1 MIKKI
6 VWLTSYPK
14 SGNTWLR
21 YLISNYFYNTEKSFD
36 FNIIRKIDKFPSE
49 KYFNDITPLE
59 KKEILKDP
67 KKISKHWIPSQINFQ
82 KKINDFVFFKTHT
95 PLIVLDNNYFTSE
108 DVSLAIIHIV
118 RDPRDVALSY
128 SNFTNKSIDET
139 INFLI
144 TKKLFIRH
152 TSDKHSLDF
161 DMLGSW
167 SLHYTSWRDGLIKIP
182 RILIRYEDLLE
193 KPHLEFSN
201 LIKFLSKILNIEV
214 SEKQINFSL
223 ESSSFK
229 NLSKNEKV
237 TGFSENNA
245 QNNKNFFNIGKKNQW
260 ESKLGCSQV
269 KKIEKSFLIEMGH
282 LGYL

>member
-1 MIKKI
+1 MNKKL
-6 VWLTSYPK
+6 VWITSYPK

-21 YLISNYFYNTEKSFD
+21 YFISNYFYNKEKVFD

-49 KYFNDITPLE
+49 KYFNNISPLE

-67 KKISKHWIPSQINFQ
+67 KKISKYWIPSQINIQ
-82 KKINDFVFFKTHT
+82 KKIDDFIFFKTHT
-95 PLIVLDNNYFTSE
+95 PLIVLDNSYFTNE
-108 DVSLAIIHIV
+108 EISLAIIHIV

-139 INFLI
+139 IDFLT

-152 TSDKHSLDF
+152 TLNKNSLDF

-167 SLHYTSWRDGLIKIP
+167 SLHYSSWRDGLIKIP
-182 RILIRYEDLLE
+182 RLLIRYEDLLE
-193 KPHLEFSN
+193 SPYLEF
-201 LIKFLSKILNIEV
+201 LKLTEFLSKILNIKVDEN
-214 SEKQINFSL
+214 QINFSL

-237 TGFSENNA
+237 KGFQENNIH
-245 QNNKNFFNIGKKNQW
+245 NNKNFFNEGKKNQW
-260 ESKLGCSQV
+260 ESKLNSLHV
-269 KKIEKSFLIEMGH
+269 KKIENFFLIEMKE